1 MVTAEA
7 AAYAVSGSIAGGV
20 LGLLLHYFFFG
31 MLIKS
36 NWGQHWQP
44 PLVVLIVTITAAI
57 LTTFIAVISPT
68 KRIERTIIINVVDAG

>member
-1 MVTAEA
+1 MATAEA

-44 PLVVLIVTITAAI
+44 PLVVLIVTIAAI